1 VTLPVPNLD
10 DRTFIDLV
18 REARARIQQS
28 YPEWTDLTVHDPGV
42 ALIEVFAHLTEVM
55 LYRLNRLPEKAYVE
69 FLNLLGV
76 ARHPP
81 AAAWVDLSVSRTGTG
96 TEAVAIPAG
105 TRIVAARGA
114 DPQPVVFVTTESA
127 VLPAGQNEIDVRV
140 HHCEIVDAEL
150 LGTGTGRPGQVLR
163 SARSPIVS
171 TTEAIDLLLGVEADP
186 GGPAPGMG
194 ARDYGGKTFE
204 IWRQVH
210 TFAGLG
216 PRDKVYLLDRAS
228 GTVTFAPA
236 LDLRRDEGAELTGQ
250 AAAPAAELTGQA
262 AVAAAELT
270 TLAAVPGAGRQIR
283 LWYRIGGGPAGN
295 VAPDTLTSLRDP
307 LPGVKVT
314 NKAPARGG
322 RALEPIDAAMV
333 RGPYEFFSLR
343 RAITARDFELLA
355 TANSGAIARARAF
368 TRSAMWSFARPGEVE
383 VVLVPYVG
391 AEQRPGWRLPV
402 DVLMEHQVDEA
413 RRRTEQDLDRR
424 RALGTSVVASWAMFK
439 PVSVRGRVVVRPE
452 EDVDAVAR
460 RIHDRLYQTVS
471 PLPTPL
477 SPTGWQFGEP
487 LRASNV
493 YRMLEQAEPG
503 VRYVDEVRFVLQDAP
518 DGRVRTVAADHF
530 QPKTWWVGADTG
542 IVFRSTNDGLGW
554 EPVGRFAGEPVFRV
568 CPAPAADRPGV
579 TPRPGCVAAITR
591 RPDGGSGVY
600 VSTDLG
606 TTWQRIAE
614 LEPTVTD
621 VTWVDRDE
629 AAALLLAT
637 DVGLY
642 ELALLPRAT
651 PLQVMVEQSDMDR
664 GFYAVRAFVSERG
677 VPGVAVAAQARYG
690 VYLSTS
696 GGASGTFT
704 NVGLSGMDTRTL
716 AVQYDGPATLLWAG
730 LGEPDASKSGRGAV
744 RARLF
749 EADVKWEAM
758 SAGWTGGTCWDL
770 AFAGGQALA
779 ATQSGGVL
787 RLDTGAT
794 GPQWQPA
801 DVNNGLPLRDRT
813 RFEAVE
819 AVEAGAGSGG
829 VQLAGDM
836 RGVYRSA
843 DGQRWAPAA
852 GRESTDLVTI
862 PDTWLLCSA
871 EHAIEVVRQ
880 DATSGD

>member
-28 YPEWTDLTVHDPGV
+28 YPQWTDLTVHDPGV

-81 AAAWVDLSVSRTGTG
+81 AAAWVDLTVSRAGTG

-105 TRIVAARGA
+105 TRVVAARGA
-114 DPQPVVFVTTESA
+114 DPQPVVFATTESA
-127 VLPAGQNEIDVRV
+127 VLPAGQDEVTVRV
-140 HHCEIVDAEL
+140 HHCEVVDAES
-150 LGTGTGRPGQVLR
+150 LGVGTGRPGQVLR
-163 SARSPIVS
+163 SAKSPIVS

-186 GGPAPGMG
+186 GGPPPGVG

-236 LDLRRDEGAELTGQ
+236 VDLRREDAT
-250 AAAPAAELTGQA
+250 
-262 AVAAAELT
+262 ELT
-270 TLAAVPGAGRQIR
+270 TLAAVPGAGRQVR
-283 LWYRIGGGPAGN
+283 LWYRVGGGPAGN

-307 LPGVKVT
+307 IPGVKVT
-314 NKAPARGG
+314 NRAPARGG

-391 AEQRPGWRLPV
+391 AEQRPGWRLPAS
-402 DVLMEHQVDEA
+402 VLVEHQVEEA

-424 RALGTSVVASWAMFK
+424 RALGTSVVASWAMLK

-452 EDVDAVAR
+452 EDVDAVTR

-503 VRYVDEVRFVLQDAP
+503 VRYVDEVRFVLEDAP

-530 QPKTWWVGADTG
+530 QPKTWWAGADAG

-554 EPVGRFAGEPVFRV
+554 EPVGRFPDEPVFRV

-579 TPRPGCVAAITR
+579 TPRPGSVVAITR
-591 RPDGGSGVY
+591 RTDGGSGVY
-600 VSTDLG
+600 VTTDLG

-621 VTWVDRDE
+621 VAWIDRDE
-629 AAALLLAT
+629 AAALLLST

-651 PLQVMVEQSDMDR
+651 PLQVMVDQADMDR

-677 VPGVAVAAQARYG
+677 VPAVAVAAQARYG
-690 VYLSTS
+690 VYLSTA

-716 AVQYDGPATLLWAG
+716 AVQFDGPATLLWAG
-730 LGEPDASKSGRGAV
+730 LGEPDPGKSGRGAV
-744 RARLF
+744 RSRLF

-758 SAGWTGGTCWDL
+758 SAGWAGGTCWDL
-770 AFAGGQALA
+770 AFGGGGQALA

-787 RLDTGAT
+787 RLDTAAGS
-794 GPQWQPA
+794 PQWQPA

-813 RFEAVE
+813 RFEPVE
-819 AVEAGAGSGG
+819 AVEVGAGA
-829 VQLAGDM
+829 VQLAGGT
-836 RGVYRSA
+836 RGVYRTA
-843 DGQRWAPAA
+843 DGQRWAATA
-852 GRESTDLVTI
+852 GRENTDMVTI
-862 PDTWLLCSA
+862 PETWLLCSA

-880 DATSGD
+880 DATAGD

>member
-18 REARARIQQS
+18 REARSRIQQS

-42 ALIEVFAHLTEVM
+42 ALVEVFAHLTEVM

-76 ARHPP
+76 TRHPP
-81 AAAWVDLSVSRTGTG
+81 AAAWVDLTVTRAGTG
-96 TEAVAIPAG
+96 GAADRIAIPAG
-105 TRIVAARGA
+105 TRVVATRGA
-114 DPQPVVFVTTESA
+114 DPQPVVFVTTESTA
-127 VLPAGQNEIDVRV
+127 VPAGQDGVTVRV
-140 HHCEIVDAEL
+140 HHCEVVDAEL
-150 LGTGTGRPGQVLR
+150 LGAGTGRPGQVMR
-163 SARSPIVS
+163 SAKSPIVS

-186 GGPAPGMG
+186 GGPPPGVG
-194 ARDYGGKTFE
+194 ARDHDGRTFE
-204 IWRQVH
+204 IWRQVQ

-236 LDLRRDEGAELTGQ
+236 LDLRRDDASEPT
-250 AAAPAAELTGQA
+250 P
-262 AVAAAELT
+262 
-270 TLAAVPGAGRQIR
+270 LAAVPAAGRQIR
-283 LWYRIGGGPAGN
+283 LWYRTGGGPAGN

-307 LPGVKVT
+307 IPGVKVT
-314 NKAPARGG
+314 NRAPARGG
-322 RALEPIDAAMV
+322 RGLESIDSAMI

-391 AEQRPGWRLPV
+391 NEQRPDWRLSADLLV
-402 DVLMEHQVDEA
+402 EHQVEEA

-424 RALGTSVVASWAMFK
+424 RALGTSVVASWAKLK

-452 EDVDAVAR
+452 EDVDAVTR

-471 PLPTPL
+471 PLPTAL
-477 SPTGWQFGEP
+477 NPTGWQFGEP

-518 DGRVRTVAADHF
+518 DGRVRTVAADAF
-530 QPKTWWVGADTG
+530 QARTWYAGSG
-542 IVFRSTNDGLGW
+542 EIVFRSTNDGVGW
-554 EPVGRFAGEPVFRV
+554 EPVGRFAGESIWQVS
-568 CPAPAADRPGV
+568 PAPEAVRPGI
-579 TPRPGCVAAITR
+579 TARPGSVVALTR
-591 RPDGGSGVY
+591 KNDGTGSGVY
-600 VSTDLG
+600 LSADLG
-606 TTWQRIAE
+606 HTWQRIAE
-614 LEPTVTD
+614 LEPIVTD
-621 VTWVDRDE
+621 VAWVDRDG

-651 PLQVMVEQSDMDR
+651 PLQVTVEPSDPDR

-677 VPGVAVAAQARYG
+677 VPAVALAAQTQYG
-690 VYLSTS
+690 IYLSGS

-716 AVQYDGPATLLWAG
+716 AVQLDGPATLLWVG
-730 LGEPDASKSGRGAV
+730 LGEADPNRSGRGAV

-749 EADVKWEAM
+749 EADVKWEM
-758 SAGWTGGTCWDL
+758 LSGGWAGGTCWDL
-770 AFAGGQALA
+770 SFAGGLALA

-787 RLDTGAT
+787 RLDSSSTT
-794 GPQWQPA
+794 PQWQPA
-801 DVNNGLPLRDRT
+801 NVNSGLGLRDRT

-819 AVEAGAGSGG
+819 AVAAGPDAAGSPTVLSGG
-829 VQLAGDM
+829 T
-836 RGVYRSA
+836 RGVYRSV

-852 GRESTDLVTI
+852 GRENTETVTI
-862 PDTWLLCSA
+862 PETWLLCSA

-880 DATSGD
+880 DATAGD